1 VIRAST
7 AASAARA
14 GRREPSRSAVTRCA
28 LAGYAGGAPAVT
40 SSPADPA
47 RQRRTIEARGRIAG
61 REGREV
67 LYDPYYELQNT
78 A

>member
-1 VIRAST
+1 MIRAST
-7 AASAARA
+7 ATSAARA
-14 GRREPSRSAVTRCA
+14 GRREPFRSAVTRRA
-28 LAGYAGGAPAVT
+28 LAGYAGGGPAVT
-40 SSPADPA
+40 LSPANPA
-47 RQRRTIEARGRIAG
+47 RQRRTIEARGWITV

>member
-1 VIRAST
+1 MIRAST
-7 AASAARA
+7 ATSAART
-14 GRREPSRSAVTRCA
+14 GRREPFRSAGTRRA
-28 LAGYAGGAPAVT
+28 LAGYAGGGPAVT
-40 SSPADPA
+40 SSPANPA
-47 RQRRTIEARGRIAG
+47 RQRRTIEARGRIAV